1 MSCNSVRCKQYKC
14 STLNLWTLIIYKV
27 LHQLYFANSAWPKT
41 QLRAENRDQVTRAQS
56 KRSCEQNKRSA
67 LLLSSCIIPT
77 IQWSCTNKL
86 PMDVARPDVR
96 GTGDAGWHASAL
108 EADRRP
114 G

>member
-1 MSCNSVRCKQYKC
+1 M
-14 STLNLWTLIIYKV
+14 
-27 LHQLYFANSAWPKT
+27 APNSAHALKT
-41 QLRAENRDQVTRAQS
+41 ISTKGHEDLTVRPDKTLDPICDHYQCRARSSEARLRPEPYTTQP
-56 KRSCEQNKRSA
+56 RSA

-86 PMDVARPDVR
+86 PMDVAEPDVR

-108 EADRRP
+108 EANRRP